1 MNKEEFV
8 KYINQAVEAIDDNDL
23 NTLFPDNAQPDLY
36 TIVQELIGLRGEVR
50 KLAQSSLKMN
60 NDVQTVIG
68 QQKSILLET
77 KEHLSVAQQPVIV
90 QSSSEDSDEYKE
102 LLQHIIE
109 QDDIITRTAE
119 HFKTLPEVG
128 FFTLNAYRQK
138 MASWQ
143 KGYEISQQKWQ
154 KLVKS
159 SGVYAT
165 GKVGETFNPLYHEA
179 IAIKSETDKKN
190 NTILE
195 TETLGYIRGQKIVR
209 RAKVVVN
216 KIMDNE

>member
-1 MNKEEFV
+1 MNKEDFI
-8 KYINQAVEAIDDNDL
+8 KYINQAVEALDETDIS
-23 NTLFPDNAQPDLY
+23 TLFPDNAQPDLN

-50 KLAQSSLKMN
+50 KLAQSSLRMN
-60 NDVQTVIG
+60 NDVQTVIA
-68 QQKSILLET
+68 QQKDILLET
-77 KEHLSVAQQPVIV
+77 KEHLTVAQQPVIERV
-90 QSSSEDSDEYKE
+90 SNDDSDEYKE
-102 LLQHIIE
+102 LLQQIIE
-109 QDDIITRTAE
+109 QDDIMTRAAE

-128 FFTLNAYRQK
+128 LFNLNAYRQK
-138 MASWQ
+138 IASWQ
-143 KGYEISQQKWQ
+143 KGYEISHQKWQ

-165 GKVGETFNPLYHEA
+165 GKVGETFNPSYHEA

-216 KIMDNE
+216 KIDS

>member
-1 MNKEEFV
+1 MNKEDFV
-8 KYINQAVEAIDDNDL
+8 KYINQAVEALNEDDINA
-23 NTLFPDNAQPDLY
+23 LFPDNAQPDLN

-60 NDVQTVIG
+60 NDVQTVIE
-68 QQKSILLET
+68 QQKNILLET
-77 KEHLSVAQQPVIV
+77 KEHLTTVQQPTIEKI
-90 QSSSEDSDEYKE
+90 SSEDSDEYKE
-102 LLQHIIE
+102 LLQQIIE
-109 QDDIITRTAE
+109 QDDIMTRTAE
-119 HFKTLPEVG
+119 HFKTLPEVS
-128 FFTLNAYRQK
+128 FFTLNNYRQK
-138 MASWQ
+138 FASWQ
-143 KGYEISQQKWQ
+143 KGYEISYQKWQ

-179 IAIKSETDKKN
+179 IATKSETGKNN

-195 TETLGYIRGQKIVR
+195 TETLGYLRGQKIVR

-216 KIMDNE
+216 KIG

>member
-1 MNKEEFV
+1 MNKEDFV
-8 KYINQAVEAIDDNDL
+8 KYINQAVEALNEDDINA
-23 NTLFPDNAQPDLY
+23 LFPDNAQPDLN

-60 NDVQTVIG
+60 NDVQTVIE
-68 QQKSILLET
+68 QQKNILLET
-77 KEHLSVAQQPVIV
+77 KEHLTTVQQPTIEKI
-90 QSSSEDSDEYKE
+90 SSEDSDEYKE
-102 LLQHIIE
+102 LLQQIIE
-109 QDDIITRTAE
+109 QDDIMTRTAE
-119 HFKTLPEVG
+119 HFKTLPEVS
-128 FFTLNAYRQK
+128 FFTLNNYRQK
-138 MASWQ
+138 VASWQ
-143 KGYEISQQKWQ
+143 KGYEISHQKWQ

-179 IAIKSETDKKN
+179 IATKSETGKNN

-195 TETLGYIRGQKIVR
+195 TETLGYLRGQKIVR

-216 KIMDNE
+216 KIG

>member
-1 MNKEEFV
+1 MNKEDFIQ
-8 KYINQAVEAIDDNDL
+8 YINQAVEALDENDM
-23 NTLFPDNAQPDLY
+23 NILFPDNRQPDLY

-50 KLAQSSLKMN
+50 KLAQSSLKLN
-60 NDVQTVIG
+60 NDVQTVIE
-68 QQKSILLET
+68 QQKNILSET
-77 KEHLSVAQQPVIV
+77 KEHLSVAQQPVIERV
-90 QSSSEDSDEYKE
+90 IGDDSDEYKE
-102 LLQHIIE
+102 LLQQIIE
-109 QDDIITRTAE
+109 QDDIMTRAAE

-128 FFTLNAYRQK
+128 FFNLNAYRQQI
-138 MASWQ
+138 ASWQ
-143 KGYEISQQKWQ
+143 KGYEISHQKWQ

-179 IAIKSETDKKN
+179 IAIKSETSKKN

-195 TETLGYIRGQKIVR
+195 TETLGYMRGQKIVR

-216 KIMDNE
+216 KIE

>member
-1 MNKEEFV
+1 MNKEDFV
-8 KYINQAVEAIDDNDL
+8 KYINQAVEALNEDDINA
-23 NTLFPDNAQPDLY
+23 LFPDNAQPDLN

-60 NDVQTVIG
+60 NDVQTVIE
-68 QQKSILLET
+68 QQKNILLET
-77 KEHLSVAQQPVIV
+77 KEHLTTVQQPIIEKI
-90 QSSSEDSDEYKE
+90 SSEDSDEYKE
-102 LLQHIIE
+102 LLQQIIE
-109 QDDIITRTAE
+109 QDDIMTRTVE

-128 FFTLNAYRQK
+128 FFTLNDYRQK
-138 MASWQ
+138 FASWQ
-143 KGYEISQQKWQ
+143 KGYEISAQKWQ

-179 IAIKSETDKKN
+179 IAIKSETGKN
-190 NTILE
+190 NNAILE
-195 TETLGYIRGQKIVR
+195 TETLGYLRGQKIVR

-216 KIMDNE
+216 KID